1 MSWLNDLPKPQ
12 PEPVL
17 HQATPATMTTTA
29 TSTATSTT
37 TTSTAP
43 MERYKVIHCF
53 LPMGRA
59 VEVMEKVRTE
69 KGIHSTF
76 HHHALGG
83 GTSSRKG
90 RESFHFLEREIATL
104 LVPES
109 RADEIFEYLYFAAG
123 LNQPHTG
130 MVLMEKTLM
139 ARAMCMPED
148 SPS

>member
-1 MSWLNDLPKPQ
+1 
-12 PEPVL
+12 
-17 HQATPATMTTTA
+17 
-29 TSTATSTT
+29 
-37 TTSTAP
+37 

-59 VEVMEKVRTE
+59 VEVMEKVRVE
-69 KGIHSTF
+69 KGINSTF
-76 HHHALGG
+76 HHHAMGG
-83 GTSSRKG
+83 GTSTRKG

-109 RADEIFEYLYFAAG
+109 RADEIFEYLYFTAG
-123 LNQPHTG
+123 LNHPHTG

-148 SPS
+148 SP